1 MYQREETNEKFR
13 QFAKDIQVDWETV
26 KTKIRADKEREIAAS
41 SQWDNWTWYV
51 YLLSLN
57 TIRTNNLTQQDQRV
71 CLKFD
76 RSSNFASFPS
86 LILIVRC

>member
-1 MYQREETNEKFR
+1 
-13 QFAKDIQVDWETV
+13 V

-57 TIRTNNLTQQDQRV
+57 TIRTNNFTQQDQRV
-71 CLKFD
+71 CLKSD
-76 RSSNFASFPS
+76 QNSNFASFPS
-86 LILIVRC
+86 LILIERC